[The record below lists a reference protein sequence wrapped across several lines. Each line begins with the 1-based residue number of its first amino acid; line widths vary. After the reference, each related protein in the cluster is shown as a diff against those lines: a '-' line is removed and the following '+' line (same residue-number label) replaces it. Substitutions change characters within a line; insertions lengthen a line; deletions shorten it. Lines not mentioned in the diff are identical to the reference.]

1 MNQKRLQDFALCAFY
16 GTILF
21 AIARAAL
28 QAGQAWGIW
37 AERLAIAIVIL
48 GLFQLARAWKGGL
61 S

>member
-1 MNQKRLQDFALCAFY
+1 MNQKRLQDFALCVFY

-28 QAGQAWGIW
+28 QAGQTWGIW
-37 AERLAIAIVIL
+37 AELLSIAIVLFGI
-48 GLFQLARAWKGGL
+48 FQLARAWKGGI